1 MLPARSR
8 ARIVIVW
15 LTSLTLILPTGGVP
29 SDAPLTGGFTEEVD
43 IRLLQLDVVV
53 QDPKQADK
61 PVSGLTLEQFRVQID
76 GQPLSEEQRAK
87 LQFEQ
92 VCSSGES
99 PLPVI
104 AIVDLNF
111 LDAKARGAV
120 ADEIEALAGGA
131 GGGASLYKVYS
142 LTRQTRLLTDGFTKD
157 PRKLREA
164 AQAIR
169 DTTWI
174 GEPGK
179 TLTAGSS
186 NPVRSLD
193 SGASRGAEL
202 RAAADQKQNAQRL
215 TQATNNFSSSGG
227 CSG

>member
-8 ARIVIVW
+8 ARIAVVW
-15 LTSLTLILPTGGVP
+15 LTSLTLILPSGAVP
-29 SDAPLTGGFTEEVD
+29 SDAPLTGGFSEEVD

-99 PLPVI
+99 PSPVI
-104 AIVDLNF
+104 AVVDLNF

-157 PRKLREA
+157 PSKLREA

-169 DTTWI
+169 ETAWI
-174 GEPGK
+174 GEPGR

-186 NPVRSLD
+186 SPARSLD
-193 SGASRGAEL
+193 SGANRGADL
-202 RAAADQKQNAQRL
+202 RAAADQKQSTQQL
-215 TQATNNFSSSGG
+215 TQAANNFSSSGG